1 MGGFTKAL
9 FFSHRQNMNSLRIKI
24 SIMPSKRK
32 RANHV
37 QVQRKRPSL
46 DVTEGGRVAPT
57 DENVES
63 LDDYYDNPQASNT
76 NAQTSGPIN
85 VDTGQR
91 SAFPILASGSN
102 PNMDNPPLNAM
113 DYLSRVN
120 KEASARPS
128 IVHVNRPAQTLPP
141 RVVQFGGRTLKSYSD
156 NPAPVTVPSPSSA
169 HQPQSAPQPPTALT
183 VDLTW
188 HTAFLGSFAA
198 AKAALNSA
206 PNRPLPDRYAGP
218 EALPQTLSK
227 WRQFFLDPAN
237 LPIVSL
243 VSSFPHP
250 LLIKLLGYCQ
260 KWVSGNMSPLLA
272 RWIYALL
279 VRLPDTLT
287 GDEVAVLRDLAKK
300 CILVRNN
307 PLQPLS
313 ETTKFCLDT
322 TVSIVAGVYSQK
334 DLITNL

>member
-1 MGGFTKAL
+1 
-9 FFSHRQNMNSLRIKI
+9 
-24 SIMPSKRK
+24 MPSKRK
-32 RANHV
+32 RAHHE

-46 DVTEGGRVAPT
+46 DVIEGGRVAPI
-57 DENVES
+57 DENDES

-76 NAQTSGPIN
+76 KAQTAGPIN
-85 VDTGQR
+85 LDTGQR
-91 SAFPILASGSN
+91 SAFPVLSFGGN
-102 PNMDNPPLNAM
+102 GNMDNPPLNAM
-113 DYLSRVN
+113 DYLSRVT

-128 IVHVNRPAQTLPP
+128 IVHVNRPVQSLPP
-141 RVVQFGGRTLKSYSD
+141 RVVHFGGRTLKSYSD
-156 NPAPVTVPSPSSA
+156 DPTPVVGPSPSTA
-169 HQPQSAPQPPTALT
+169 DKTQSAPQLSTALT

-188 HTAFLGSFAA
+188 HTVFLGSFTA

-206 PNRPLPDRYAGP
+206 PKHSLPARYAG
-218 EALPQTLSK
+218 ADAFPQAFSK

-237 LPIVSL
+237 PPVVSL
-243 VSSFPHP
+243 VLSFPHP

-279 VRLPDTLT
+279 ARLPDTLT
-287 GDEVAVLRDLAKK
+287 GDEVAVLRELAKK

-313 ETTKFCLDT
+313 ETTTFCLDT

-334 DLITNL
+334 DLIENL